1 VPSQTTDGANDG
13 NKETRYNNEKFSSY
27 YGKYNST
34 TKIKMSIKAFAT
46 WVVGLGW
53 EADTDTTVLL
63 NHISGAGEDTFLSI
77 IWNMLVIKKVHG
89 DAYAEI
95 IRDSETGTL
104 INIKPLSPQ
113 NIIVVYND
121 QGIIDRYEQ
130 ASRIEGKKNKV
141 IFPQGMLHLVN
152 DRVADSIRGD
162 SVIESLEWNIEAQ
175 EEARRTHR
183 KMLKRN
189 GVVRVIEVDTED
201 RAKRDAFKTEWKT
214 AIDNGDVLI
223 IPKDVAEAK
232 DWGGNLDTNGVLA
245 WLNYLDSEFYQIIG
259 IPKII
264 IGGSGDI
271 EGDSKIA
278 FLTFEPTYKRSIREL
293 KDDLYN
299 QLGVKV
305 DFILP
310 PSLKAE
316 LQSNEAKNTSQ
327 TGFQPNDIQA
337 GNGA

>member
-1 VPSQTTDGANDG
+1 MA
-13 NKETRYNNEKFSSY
+13 K
-27 YGKYNST
+27 
-34 TKIKMSIKAFAT
+34 
-46 WVVGLGW
+46 L
-53 EADTDTTVLL
+53 
-63 NHISGAGEDTFLSI
+63 SGF
-77 IWNMLVIKKVHG
+77 
-89 DAYAEI
+89 
-95 IRDSETGTL
+95 R
-104 INIKPLSPQ
+104 
-113 NIIVVYND
+113 
-121 QGIIDRYEQ
+121 
-130 ASRIEGKKNKV
+130 
-141 IFPQGMLHLVN
+141 
-152 DRVADSIRGD
+152 
-162 SVIESLEWNIEAQ
+162 
-175 EEARRTHR
+175 
-183 KMLKRN
+183 
-189 GVVRVIEVDTED
+189 
-201 RAKRDAFKTEWKT
+201 
-214 AIDNGDVLI
+214 
-223 IPKDVAEAK
+223 
-232 DWGGNLDTNGVLA
+232 
-245 WLNYLDSEFYQIIG
+245 IG